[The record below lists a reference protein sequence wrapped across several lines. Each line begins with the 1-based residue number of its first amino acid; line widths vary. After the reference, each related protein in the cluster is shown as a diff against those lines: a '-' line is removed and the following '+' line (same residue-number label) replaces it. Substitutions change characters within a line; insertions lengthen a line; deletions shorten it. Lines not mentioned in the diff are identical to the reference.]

1 MRYSLE
7 KEAIRKL
14 TILVI
19 SLYVLSLT
27 STVYSYDLA
36 QCIKQN
42 NIFCENCV
50 AVTINIMPAEI
61 KDSIVVGDHYE
72 YSINLTNLGNST
84 LNSSFYVR
92 ILNPSY
98 QLQDSAKYEDVV
110 IPVAKERILFPR
122 RQDNQVDTFDLGLS
136 GSNVINLSSDKEV
149 MFYRFYD
156 DCSYISDRN
165 SYWYYFEAMP
175 RWQYEWNKKLEGWQK
190 TSEVLSTNTQKLAEN
205 TENLTYVLIILTL
218 MLIIIEIREDITMF
232 VKKCKP

>member
-1 MRYSLE
+1 MRYIPEGGTE
-7 KEAIRKL
+7 KKIFF
-14 TILVI
+14 LVLSI
-19 SLYVLSLT
+19 IVLSLT
-27 STVYSYDLA
+27 TTVFSYDLA

-92 ILNPSY
+92 VLNPSY
-98 QLQDSAKYEDVV
+98 QLQDSAKYEGIL

-122 RQDNQVDTFDLGLS
+122 RQQNQVDTFDLGLS

-190 TSEVLSTNTQKLAEN
+190 TSEVLSTNTQNLAEN

-218 MLIIIEIREDITMF
+218 MLIIIAIREDIAKI
-232 VKKCKP
+232 VRKRKP